1 MSFKNLIHLTRLNQP
16 VGIILLFLPCLFGI
30 ILSFKQIDHPSPHEI
45 LFDTFIFTF
54 GSIIMR
60 SAGCIINDIFDKDFD
75 KKIERTKNR
84 PIASGKISKHKALL
98 FLINLLAIAFA
109 LLLQLKIEAIL
120 SGFIALALVTAYPL
134 MKRITHYP
142 QIFLGLTF
150 NFGIIMT
157 SLHILGKIGWDIA
170 ILYLFAII
178 WTLIYDTIYAYQ
190 DIEDD
195 LKVGV
200 KSSAIKFSK
209 NPKKILTNL
218 NLLSFALLIFLGWK
232 EEFSADFF
240 ITILLADLYLNLK
253 IQKCDL
259 TIPTQCLK
267 TFKSN
272 IVYGAIIALALILA

>member
-1 MSFKNLIHLTRLNQP
+1 MSFKNLIQLTRLNQP

-30 ILSFKQIDHPSPHEI
+30 ILSFKQIDHPNPREI

-109 LLLQLKIEAIL
+109 LLLQLRMEAIL
-120 SGFIALALVTAYPL
+120 SGFIALALVAAYPL

-157 SLHILGKIGWDIA
+157 SLHILGKIDWNIV